1 MPDGQVTL
9 CGVWWG
15 DEPRLIPL
23 DRETSE
29 ALDAVA
35 AGLVLSEEVVAAL
48 VEAGLVIY
56 LPIPD

>member
-1 MPDGQVTL
+1 MR
-9 CGVWWG
+9 VWWG
-15 DEPRLIPL
+15 DELRLIPL

-35 AGLVLSEEVVAAL
+35 AGLVLSEEVEAAL

-56 LPIPD
+56 LPIPG